1 MGTKQARRKQEE
13 LFYASERTETPG
25 HPFYEQLNRVLE
37 DAKFDTFCEERC
49 RGFYHAKVGRPSLAP
64 GVYFRLLLIGFFEGI
79 GSERGIGWRV
89 ADSLSLRRFLKYG
102 LDEATPDHVTI
113 SRTRR
118 LLDEATHQAVFTFV
132 LAEVARRGMLKGKT
146 IGIDAT
152 TLEANAAMRSIVR
165 RDTGESYME
174 YLRRLATEAGLDA
187 TDDGAVRRM
196 DRKRKKKTSNEEWV
210 NPHDRDAE
218 VTKMK
223 NGATHL
229 AYKAEQAVDLD
240 TGAIV
245 AITTQ
250 GGAVGDTSSV
260 QETLPAA
267 GLAVAEQIATPTAS
281 GQYKVHEQG
290 LCEVVTD
297 KGYHSGASLLAVRE
311 MGVRSYVSVP
321 QQPRRKWKDKAEQ
334 QAAVYANQ
342 QRVEGDRGKRLLR
355 RRGEFLER
363 PFAHQYETGG
373 LRRVHVR
380 GRGNVAKR
388 VLLQA
393 AAFNLALILRS
404 ITKAGT
410 PKGLADLKTK
420 LLCALSRVLAA
431 LSPLHAPIPVSVN
444 VLSPIRACS
453 LTRSQNCPQLVT
465 IQPLPKM
472 GVLTR
477 AARVTDEKCEV

>member
-1 MGTKQARRKQEE
+1 M
-13 LFYASERTETPG
+13 
-25 HPFYEQLNRVLE
+25 
-37 DAKFDTFCEERC
+37 
-49 RGFYHAKVGRPSLAP
+49 
-64 GVYFRLLLIGFFEGI
+64 YFRLLLIGFFEGI
-79 GSERGIGWRV
+79 ASERGIGWRV
-89 ADSLSLRRFLKYG
+89 ADSFSLRRFLKYG
-102 LDEATPDHVTI
+102 LGEATPDHVTI

-174 YLRRLATEAGLDA
+174 HLRRLATEAGLDG

-196 DRKRKKKTSNEEWV
+196 DRKRKKKTPNEEWV

-250 GGAVGDTSSV
+250 GGAVGDTTSV

-267 GLAVAEQIATPTAS
+267 GFAVAEQIATPTAK
-281 GQYKVHEQG
+281 GPYKVHEQG
-290 LCEVVTD
+290 LREVVTD
-297 KGYHSGASLLAVRE
+297 KGYYSGANLAAIQE

-321 QQPRRKWKDKAEQ
+321 QQPRRNWKGKAEQ
-334 QAAVYANQ
+334 QAALYANRR
-342 QRVEGDRGKRLLR
+342 RVEGDRGKRLLR

-363 PFAHQYETGG
+363 PFAHQYESGA

-410 PKGLADLKTK
+410 PKGLADLKIK
-420 LLCALSRVLAA
+420 LFCALWRALAA
-431 LSPLHAPIPVSVN
+431 LPRRSAPPPSPAGVF
-444 VLSPIRACS
+444 S
-453 LTRSQNCPQLVT
+453 LGEPHPLAKLRSAFHNSTTAENRSSDTGC
-465 IQPLPKM
+465 
-472 GVLTR
+472 
-477 AARVTDEKCEV
+477 

>member
-1 MGTKQARRKQEE
+1 MAMGTKQARQKQED

-37 DAKFDTFCEERC
+37 EAKFDRFCEERC
-49 RGFYHAKVGRPSLAP
+49 RGFYPAKVGRPSLAP

-89 ADSLSLRRFLKYG
+89 ADSLSLRRFLNYG
-102 LDEATPDHVTI
+102 LAEATPDHVTI

-118 LLDEATHQAVFTFV
+118 LLDETTHQAVFTFV

-165 RDTGESYME
+165 RDMGETYME
-174 YLRRLATEAGLDA
+174 YLRRLATETGIDA

-210 NPHDRDAE
+210 NPYDRDAA

-240 TGAIV
+240 TGAMV

-250 GGAVGDTSSV
+250 GGAVGDTTSV

-267 GLAVAEQIATPTAS
+267 GFAGAEQIATPNAR

-290 LCEVVTD
+290 MREVVTD
-297 KGYHSGASLLAVRE
+297 KGYHSGASGASMRE
-311 MGVRSYVSVP
+311 LGIRSYVSVP
-321 QQPRRKWKDKAEQ
+321 QQPRRNWKCKAEQ
-334 QAAVYANQ
+334 QAAVYANTR
-342 QRVEGDRGKRLLR
+342 RVEGERGKRLMR

-363 PFAHQYETGG
+363 PFAHQYETGS

-388 VLLQA
+388 VLVQA

-410 PKGLADLKTK
+410 PKGLADVKTK
-420 LLCALSRVLAA
+420 LLCALWQVLAA
-431 LSPLHAPIPVSVN
+431 LPPFSA
-444 VLSPIRACS
+444 
-453 LTRSQNCPQLVT
+453 
-465 IQPLPKM
+465 PLPAPSLPYRRLRRE
-472 GVLTR
+472 GLTCSQ
-477 AARVTDEKCEV
+477 KCDPVR

>member
-1 MGTKQARRKQEE
+1 MGTKQARQKQEK

-25 HPFYEQLNRVLE
+25 HPFYEQLNRVLNQAGL
-37 DAKFDTFCEERC
+37 DAFCEQRC
-49 RGFYHAKVGRPSLAP
+49 GGFYHTKLGRPSLAP

-79 GSERGIGWRV
+79 ASERGIAWRV
-89 ADSLSLRRFLKYG
+89 ADSFSLRRFLNYG
-102 LDEATPDHVTI
+102 LTETTPDHVTI

-118 LLDEATHQAVFTFV
+118 LLEEATHQAVFTFV
-132 LAEVARRGMLKGKT
+132 LTEVARRGMLKGKT

-174 YLRRLATEAGLDA
+174 YLRRLAAEAGLDGA
-187 TDDGAVRRM
+187 DDEAVRRM
-196 DRKRKKKTSNEEWV
+196 DRQRKKKTSNDEWV

-223 NGATHL
+223 DGATHL

-240 TGAIV
+240 TGVIV

-250 GGAVGDTSSV
+250 GGATGDTTSV
-260 QETLPAA
+260 LETLPAA
-267 GLAVAEQIATPTAS
+267 GVAVAEQIATPTAK

-297 KGYHSGASLLAVRE
+297 KGYHSGAGLQTMCE
-311 MGVRSYVSVP
+311 MGVRTYVSVP
-321 QQPRRKWKDKAEQ
+321 HQPRRKWTGKAEQ
-334 QAAVYANQ
+334 QAAVYANRR
-342 QRVEGDRGKRLLR
+342 RVKGERGKDLLR

-363 PFAHQYETGG
+363 PFAHQYETGA
-373 LRRVHVR
+373 LRRLHVR

-410 PKGLADLKTK
+410 PRGLADLKRRLFCV
-420 LLCALSRVLAA
+420 LLHVLAA
-431 LSPLHAPIPVSVN
+431 LSPLCASATALQEIFSDH
-444 VLSPIRACS
+444 
-453 LTRSQNCPQLVT
+453 
-465 IQPLPKM
+465 PLP
-472 GVLTR
+472 
-477 AARVTDEKCEV
+477 AAKSRLGPPKSGHRGKRGF

>member
-1 MGTKQARRKQEE
+1 MGTKQTRRQQEE
-13 LFYASERTETPG
+13 LFYVSERTETPG

-37 DAKFDTFCEERC
+37 QAGFDAFCEERC
-49 RGFYHAKVGRPSLAP
+49 RGFYHVKVGRPSLAP

-79 GSERGIGWRV
+79 ASERGIAWRV
-89 ADSLSLRRFLKYG
+89 ADSLSLRRFLNYG
-102 LDEATPDHVTI
+102 LGEATPDHVTI

-174 YLRRLATEAGLDA
+174 YLRRLATEAGIDA
-187 TDDGAVRRM
+187 SDDGAVRRM
-196 DRKRKKKTSNEEWV
+196 DRQRKKKTSNAEWV

-229 AYKAEQAVDLD
+229 AYKVEQAVDLD

-250 GGAVGDTSSV
+250 GGAVGDTTSV

-267 GLAVAEQIATPTAS
+267 GFAVAEQIATPTAS

-290 LCEVVTD
+290 MCEVVTD
-297 KGYHSGASLLAVRE
+297 KGYHSGASLAAMRE

-321 QQPRRKWKDKAEQ
+321 QQPRRNWKDKAEQ

-342 QRVEGDRGKRLLR
+342 RRVEGERGKRLLR

-363 PFAHQYETGG
+363 PFAHQYETGA
-373 LRRVHVR
+373 LRRVPVR

-404 ITKAGT
+404 ITNAGT
-410 PKGLADLKTK
+410 PRGLADLKTK
-420 LLCALSRVLAA
+420 LLCALARVLAA
-431 LSPLHAPIPVSVN
+431 LLPLYAPIPVSVN
-444 VLSPIRACS
+444 VLSPIS
-453 LTRSQNCPQLVT
+453 LGKPYPLAKPQSSSSQFRHCRKWVF
-465 IQPLPKM
+465 
-472 GVLTR
+472 
-477 AARVTDEKCEV
+477 